1 VLNWFIGPSISFDKS
16 ALNAVAETAAA
27 VDVVQRQI
35 YLMAQELAVLSDK
48 LESLEERNSQSHS
61 SP

>member
-1 VLNWFIGPSISFDKS
+1 
-16 ALNAVAETAAA
+16 
-27 VDVVQRQI
+27 VQRQI